1 MAVRERLSMVTLIS
15 SRAARVSARSV
26 FGPAPQ
32 RTLLGKEGKTLTGFI
47 NWLEL

>member
-15 SRAARVSARSV
+15 GRAVRVSARSV

-32 RTLLGKEGKTLTGFI
+32 RTLLVKEGKTLTGLL